1 MAVSYGGRLGR
12 DRLSPVC
19 APALHGLKPGYGCL
33 TCPLPSCH
41 GCVKVMPTREEAA
54 MLQCGAEIAVKE
66 KPALA
71 ATSASNKK
79 RYSMR
84 IITQE
89 GGASN
94 EIR

>member
-1 MAVSYGGRLGR
+1 MAVLDGRGMGD

-19 APALHGLKPGYGCL
+19 APALHGLKPGYACL

-41 GCVKVMPTREEAA
+41 GCVKVLPTREESA

-89 GGASN
+89 D
-94 EIR
+94 